1 MKKKSV
7 NNISAEVLAAF
18 LDGNATAQESKEIF
32 GALAADAGLREL
44 MHISQSVDAELGV
57 YSYDCDGGNL

>member
-18 LDGNATAQESKEIF
+18 LDGNATAQESKEIIN
-32 GALAADAGLREL
+32 ALTEDAELREL
-44 MHISQSVDAELGV
+44 MHISQTVDDELGIITQEF
-57 YSYDCDGGNL
+57 